1 MMERGISFRLLITSG
16 MIIFFIYSM
25 MAYRVLTPNTGSDA
39 FFWILVIRGVG
50 LGLLSIPIT
59 TLSLSTLQGRQIGQG
74 AALSGMLR
82 QLGGSF
88 GVALISTYLTA
99 DNQVHRNDLV
109 SKLSIYNP
117 DVQNRVAA
125 LTKGFQSKG
134 IAADAARK
142 TALQLQDRMVD
153 VQATVLSYM
162 DIFLWIGVMFLVCVP
177 FVILFI
183 KKTKHRTKMAHVA
196 E

>member
-1 MMERGISFRLLITSG
+1 
-16 MIIFFIYSM
+16 MIIFFVYSM
-25 MAYRVLTPNTGSDA
+25 MAYRVLTPNTSSDA

-59 TLSLSTLQGRQIGQG
+59 TLALSTLHGPEIGQG

-88 GVALISTYLTA
+88 GVALISTYLTR
-99 DNQVHRNDLV
+99 DNQSHRSDLV
-109 SKLSIYNP
+109 SKLSVYSIG
-117 DVQNRVAA
+117 VQQRVGLLA
-125 LTKGFQSKG
+125 KGFEAKG
-134 IAADAARK
+134 LGEGAAAK
-142 TALQLQDRMVD
+142 SALLLQDRLVD

-162 DIFLWIGVMFLVCVP
+162 DIFLWIGIMFLLCVP
-177 FVILFI
+177 FVIIFI
-183 KKTKHRTKMAHVA
+183 KRPKHTADDPHLVQ